1 MDSLTY
7 LTSTVIVFAVV
18 WVTLDRAGQIFN
30 LGFSMLECAKPV
42 IAFSA
47 VRIELDGSVEISL

>member
-1 MDSLTY
+1 MGHLTY

-18 WVTLDRAGQIFN
+18 WVMLDRAGQVFN
-30 LGFSMLECAKPV
+30 PVFSILKCAKPV

-47 VRIELDGSVEISL
+47 VRIELDGAVDVLF